1 MEDHVERRQSEGEY
15 PVLSDAQFA
24 AMGVNRVA
32 YVKPVPGA
40 DGETVYEVHAAEGSI
55 IAEICDR
62 DTAFA
67 AIRQNDMEPLS
78 VH

>member
-1 MEDHVERRQSEGEY
+1 MTQETIEHLRHLSVQDFATLGLDH
-15 PVLSDAQFA
+15 L
-24 AMGVNRVA
+24 A
-32 YVKPVPGA
+32 YVRPMERDGALVFSIHAA
-40 DGETVYEVHAAEGSI
+40 DGSPLSVLAE
-55 IAEICDR
+55 R